1 MRSTADPDGRDPARR
16 VVTASFTATTLEWYG
31 VFLYGTA
38 AALVFNRLFFPAST
52 PLRGTLLALSTNA
65 VALIARPLGGLA
77 FGRVGDRVG
86 RRPALVSS
94 LLVTGVA
101 TVLIGCLPTAHQ
113 VGVAAPAL
121 LVLLRFAQG
130 FGLGGEWG
138 GATLLAVEHA
148 PPGRRGWSGSWPQ
161 AGVYAGL
168 LLSTVV
174 YVAAQALISDAQFL
188 AWGWRVP
195 FLAGAAVA
203 LMALYVQRRVPES
216 PAFTRL
222 MEDGTEAWTPVVDV
236 LRRYPRQLLLAIGM
250 RAGESGGL
258 YVLTVFVLTYGPRQ
272 LGLPQVT
279 MLAGIVLATL
289 LGLLTVPLFGGLSD
303 RLGRRPL
310 SLTGATGLLLL
321 AFPFFRLLETGSTPL
336 IWLVIIVGVN
346 LAHDLMYGP
355 QAAWFAEL
363 FSTRLRCSG
372 VSIATQVGSALGGG
386 LAPLVTTWALATV
399 GVGGVVLYLAVIA
412 LISFLSAWYAPETFR
427 ADIAADR
434 PEERDLI
441 EVPDTGVLP

>member
-1 MRSTADPDGRDPARR
+1 MRSTADPDGGDPARR

-65 VALIARPLGGLA
+65 VALIARPLGGIA

-113 VGVAAPAL
+113 VGVAAPVL
-121 LVLLRFAQG
+121 LVLLRFGQG

-148 PPGRRGWSGSWPQ
+148 PPGRRGRSGSWPQ

-174 YVAAQALISDAQFL
+174 YVAAQALIPDAQFL

-203 LMALYVQRRVPES
+203 LMAVFVQRRVPES

-222 MEDGTEAWTPVVDV
+222 LEEGTEAWTPVVDV

-258 YVLTVFVLTYGPRQ
+258 YVLTVFVLTYGPQQ

-279 MLAGIVLATL
+279 MLAGVVLATL
-289 LGLLTVPLFGGLSD
+289 LGLLTVPLFGRLSD

-310 SLTGATGLLLL
+310 YLTGSAGLLLL

-336 IWLVIIVGVN
+336 IWLAIIVGVN

-363 FSTRLRCSG
+363 FGTRLRCSG
-372 VSIATQVGSALGGG
+372 VSIGAQVGSALGGG
-386 LAPLVTTWALATV
+386 LAPLFTTWALASI
-399 GVGGVVLYLAVIA
+399 GVAGVILYVAVIA
-412 LISFLSAWYAPETFR
+412 LISFLSAWYAAETFR
-427 ADIAADR
+427 ADIAVDR

-441 EVPDTGVLP
+441 EMPDTGVLP